1 MAARLLIF
9 SAPSG
14 SGKTTLVHH
23 LLRHFPN
30 IQFSISATS
39 RERRAYETDGKDYH
53 FLTAELFR
61 EKIAAGEFVEW
72 EEVYPGTFYG
82 TLKSEV
88 NRILAEGNSVI
99 FDVDVQGGLTIKK
112 QFGPKALAV
121 FVKVAS
127 VEILRERLIGRNTES
142 PEKLATRLAKAEEEM
157 KFEKDFDVVIVNH
170 ELEAAKKEAI
180 LVVKNFL
187 KS

>member
-1 MAARLLIF
+1 MAGRLLIF

-23 LLRHFPN
+23 LLRNFSN
-30 IQFSISATS
+30 IQFSVSATS

-53 FLTAELFR
+53 FLSAAVFR
-61 EKIAAGEFVEW
+61 EKIAANEFVEW
-72 EEVYPGTFYG
+72 EEVYPDTYYG
-82 TLKSEV
+82 TLKSEI
-88 NRILAEGNSVI
+88 NRILENGNSVI
-99 FDVDVQGGLTIKK
+99 FDVDVQGGLNIKK
-112 QFGPKALAV
+112 QYGPKALAV

-157 KFEKDFDVVIVNH
+157 KFESAFDVVIVNH
-170 ELEAAKKEAI
+170 ELEAAKKEAVA
-180 LVVKNFL
+180 LVHTFL
-187 KS
+187 NS

>member
-1 MAARLLIF
+1 MAGRLLIF

-23 LLRHFPN
+23 LLRQFPN

-39 RERRAYETDGKDYH
+39 RERRAYETDGKDYY
-53 FLTAELFR
+53 FLSADRFR
-61 EKIAAGEFVEW
+61 EKITAGDFVEW
-72 EEVYPGTFYG
+72 EEVYPGTYYG

-88 NRILAEGNSVI
+88 NRILEQGNSVI
-99 FDVDVQGGLTIKK
+99 FDVDVQGGLNIKK

-127 VEILRERLIGRNTES
+127 VEILRDRLIGRNTES

-157 KFEKDFDVVIVNH
+157 RYENAFDAVIVNH
-170 ELEAAKKEAI
+170 ELEAAKKEAVL
-180 LVVKNFL
+180 LVNQFL
-187 KS
+187 NS

>member
-1 MAARLLIF
+1 MAGRLLIF

-23 LLRHFPN
+23 LLRQFPN

-39 RERRAYETDGKDYH
+39 RERRAFETDGKDYY
-53 FLTAELFR
+53 FLSADRFR
-61 EKIAAGEFVEW
+61 EKIDAGDFVEW

-88 NRILAEGNSVI
+88 NRILEAGNSVI
-99 FDVDVQGGLTIKK
+99 FDVDVQGGLNIKK
-112 QFGPKALAV
+112 QYGPKALAV

-127 VEILRERLIGRNTES
+127 IEILRERLIGRNTES
-142 PEKLATRLAKAEEEM
+142 PEKLVTRLAKAEEEM
-157 KFEKDFDVVIVNH
+157 RYESAFDVVIVNH
-170 ELEAAKKEAI
+170 ELEAAKKEAVT
-180 LVVKNFL
+180 LVSKFL
-187 KS
+187 TS